1 MTPRADPYRISRL
14 MAEFSDPDAEQAF
27 RVHMEPMWVRHLRVA
42 LYVWAGLLLAFG
54 LLDLQALGWSQTF
67 FILLACRGLQAAM
80 LMTFAFILPSR
91 PHLASA
97 GYAVTA
103 LEVSG
108 FLLFMPIY
116 FLRPDIATMTVAV
129 LALMILTM
137 MLFVP
142 NRLKLNLFAAVV
154 AVLLI
159 LTSMAV
165 NGRDPAIII
174 GALFFLS
181 LPVLTGFFGTQ
192 QLAKVQRQQF
202 AMFNE
207 AREANGELQKEV
219 ERRKLLEEELKR
231 QATTDPLTGLFNRR
245 QYEMLFRRERER
257 CRRQG
262 TTICVAMGDL
272 DHFKRLN
279 DQLGHDSG
287 DVALRHVAN
296 LLTAQL
302 REGDVVGRFGG
313 EEFII
318 LLPDTDVIEA
328 QKVIERL
335 RRTLEAN
342 PVPLPDHPW
351 TLTATF
357 SVSAVLDNETDIV
370 ETLRRVDAG
379 LYQGKRAGRNQVV
392 VV

>member
-1 MTPRADPYRISRL
+1 MALPQDRYQVSRL
-14 MAEFSDPDAEQAF
+14 WAEFLDPDTEKAF
-27 RVHMEPMWVRHLRVA
+27 RAHMEPMWVRHLRVA

-54 LLDLQALGWSQTF
+54 LLDLQALGWSPTF
-67 FILLACRGLQAAM
+67 FILMACRVLQALM
-80 LMTFAFILPSR
+80 LVALALILPRR
-91 PHLASA
+91 PQLASA

-116 FLRPDIATMTVAV
+116 FLRPDVATLIIVV

-142 NRLKLNLFAAVV
+142 NRLKFNLFSAVV
-154 AVLLI
+154 AVLLA
-159 LTSMAV
+159 LTAIGV
-165 NGRDPAIII
+165 NGRGPEVLV
-174 GALFFLS
+174 GAVIFLS

-192 QLAKVQRQQF
+192 QLAKVQRRQF

-207 AREANGELQKEV
+207 AKRANRALKREV

-245 QYEMLFRRERER
+245 QYEMLFHRERER

-262 TTICVAMGDL
+262 TSICVAMGDL
-272 DHFKRLN
+272 DHFKQLN

-296 LLTAQL
+296 LLTSQL

-318 LLPDTDVIEA
+318 LLPDTDVTEA
-328 QKVIERL
+328 ERVIERL
-335 RRTLEAN
+335 RRTLAEN
-342 PVPLPDHPW
+342 PVPLAQPW
-351 TLTATF
+351 KLTATF
-357 SVSAVLDNETDIV
+357 SVSAVLDDEQNIA
-370 ETLRRVDAG
+370 ETLRRVDVG
-379 LYQGKRAGRNQVV
+379 LYQGKHAGRNQVV